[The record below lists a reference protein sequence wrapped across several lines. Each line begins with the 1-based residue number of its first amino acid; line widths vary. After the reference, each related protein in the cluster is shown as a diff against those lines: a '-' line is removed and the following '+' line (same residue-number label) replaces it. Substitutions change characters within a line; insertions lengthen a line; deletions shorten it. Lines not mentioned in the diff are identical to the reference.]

1 MPNSRDESIDGLIH
15 QDDYE
20 RSDSE
25 DEDEDEDTESETALG
40 DHPTISIG
48 LKRGAASVAPGGRKA
63 KRVKLTDSVSDSGAN
78 TRNWLGTEGLIFPGF
93 QDFDPEESDGGSYES
108 EDSDSSSADSDF
120 APTSDEE

>member
-1 MPNSRDESIDGLIH
+1 LIH
-15 QDDYE
+15 QDEYD
-20 RSDSE
+20 RSDSDDDHE
-25 DEDEDEDTESETALG
+25 DSESETGLG
-40 DHPTISIG
+40 DHPTSSIG

-78 TRNWLGTEGLIFPGF
+78 TRDWLGTEGLIFPGF